1 MDQDNTKGFSISLTP
16 YNERMIQIP
25 LYKDTYQLLQL
36 SISTFI
42 QSNKLIQGTLCKR
55 AIDIEVDIIS
65 LIIESYKNSEHRTKY
80 LNQILNKH
88 IRLYTLIKLI
98 IDNSKIC
105 QQNASRFIVLLEQ
118 IGKQTNGWLKE

>member
-1 MDQDNTKGFSISLTP
+1 MEQKKDFSITLTP
-16 YNERMIQIP
+16 YNEKMLQIP

-42 QSNKLIQGTLCKR
+42 QSNKLLQGTLCKK
-55 AIDIEVDIIS
+55 AIDIEIDIIS
-65 LIIESYKNSEHRTKY
+65 LILESYKNSEYRTKY

-88 IRLYTLIKLI
+88 IKLYTLLKLI

-105 QQNASRFIVLLEQ
+105 QQNASRFVVLLEQ
-118 IGKQTNGWLKE
+118 IGKQTNAWLKG